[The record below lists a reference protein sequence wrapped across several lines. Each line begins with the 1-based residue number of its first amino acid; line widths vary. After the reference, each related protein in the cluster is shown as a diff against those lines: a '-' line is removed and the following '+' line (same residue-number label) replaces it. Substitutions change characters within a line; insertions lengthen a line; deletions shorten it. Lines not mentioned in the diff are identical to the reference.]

1 MLRGP
6 EKTACGVAI
15 ATAAG
20 AVLCGVCCVLPFAL
34 PAVALASS
42 GTVIAW
48 LASGYSWA
56 TTIAIAIVGAAWLW
70 IAVRSVRAQARP
82 SAATLYAMGVATVVL
97 GLAVVWPRIEPA
109 LIALLKAQ
117 GPTAVVTA
125 PATAQGPTAREV
137 ITHRSRSN

>member
-1 MLRGP
+1 MIQTGRQLPMLRGP

-42 GTVIAW
+42 GTAIAW
-48 LASGYSWA
+48 LANGYSWA
-56 TTIAIAIVGAAWLW
+56 TAIAVGIVAAAWLW
-70 IAVRSVRAQARP
+70 IAVKSMRARAWP
-82 SAATLYAMGVATVVL
+82 AASTFYAMGMATVVL

-109 LIALLKAQ
+109 LIAILKAQ
-117 GPTAVVTA
+117 GSAV
-125 PATAQGPTAREV
+125 R
-137 ITHRSRSN
+137 